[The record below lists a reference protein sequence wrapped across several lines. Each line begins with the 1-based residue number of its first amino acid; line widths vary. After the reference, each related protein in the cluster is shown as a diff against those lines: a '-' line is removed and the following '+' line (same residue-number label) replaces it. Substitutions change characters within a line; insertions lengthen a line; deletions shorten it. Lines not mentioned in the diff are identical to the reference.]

1 MTSITL
7 PTEVSRRQSVQ
18 RIAEGVIATY
28 IHDISARRRRPARV
42 VDLRRAGPRKSDRPN
57 LEAA

>member
-1 MTSITL
+1 MTTITY
-7 PTEVSRRQSVQ
+7 PTAASPRPRAQ

-42 VDLRRAGPRKSDRPN
+42 VELRQTEPRTAGRPALRA
-57 LEAA
+57 A